1 MVRTEGLDEAA
12 LLLRP
17 LLRVSFTTLGHD
29 LPPPEVEQPS
39 KATCIPETAE
49 VLPKKN
55 LFIIY
60 FGEKKNHFSL
70 ERKKIVK
77 TIGKKQCMAPVN
89 KIEVLFQ
96 DYRGSAMTS

>member
-49 VLPKKN
+49 VLPKKTCS
-55 LFIIY
+55 LFI
-60 FGEKKNHFSL
+60 L
-70 ERKKIVK
+70 ERKKIIFLLK
-77 TIGKKQCMAPVN
+77 ERK
-89 KIEVLFQ
+89 
-96 DYRGSAMTS
+96 